1 MNSINRPTLMQG
13 KDDEQ
18 NLGLADQ
25 LSPFL
30 VVKLQ
35 TIKLHNAEGFVWIS
49 QAFEANTLVERSKAL
64 ESYRERFINYETY
77 LQPYAKGQRMDTISL
92 DCVVYASTCRV
103 ERNILSQ
110 QPSNESI
117 FVSKS

>member
-35 TIKLHNAEGFVWIS
+35 TIKLHNAEGFV
-49 QAFEANTLVERSKAL
+49 
-64 ESYRERFINYETY
+64 
-77 LQPYAKGQRMDTISL
+77 
-92 DCVVYASTCRV
+92 
-103 ERNILSQ
+103 
-110 QPSNESI
+110 
-117 FVSKS
+117 